1 MAEQAPV
8 KQPSVKRF
16 LKIGA
21 AVIGGLVLLAV
32 VGIFVVLYRFGAGL
46 PDVDQLKNYTPP
58 VTTRISAA
66 DGQLVAEYARER
78 RLFVPLDAIPERVIQ
93 AFMAAE
99 DKNFYLHSGVDYLGV
114 IRAVFENVFNY
125 ASGHRLV
132 GASTITQQVAKN
144 FLLTNEVSYKRK
156 IKEAILAYRI
166 EQAFDK
172 RQILELYLNEIY
184 LGQGMNPQG
193 SYGVA
198 AAAQSYF
205 DKSLSELTLA
215 ETAYLAALPKGPS
228 NYHPVKHPQAAKG
241 RRDWVLQR
249 MAEDGF
255 ITRKERDEAMAEP
268 LKMRAPQGHRTFNAD
283 YFNEE
288 IRREV
293 AQLYGYNALYE
304 GGLSIRSTLDSKLQT
319 IAEHALRHG
328 LETYDRR
335 HGWRGP
341 ITHIALDDWKK
352 QLHDL
357 HVSTGPAEWRLA
369 VVLSIDGEGAGI
381 GTIDGDRGRI
391 PFARMSWARRNLPD
405 QNVGAAPSK
414 PSDVVKEG
422 DVIVVQKVTGEGAGA
437 DEYSLQQIPKVEGA
451 VVAMDPHTGRIL
463 ALVGGFDYNASQF
476 DRAMQA
482 TRQPGSAFKPFVY
495 AAALDS
501 GFTPSDLVLDAPFVM
516 DQGPGLPKW
525 RPQNYSNEFYGPSTL
540 RMGIEKSR
548 NVMTVR
554 LAQQVGMK
562 KIAQYARNF
571 GITDNMPQVLAMS
584 LGAGETTVMKL
595 TTAYAMLVNGGKRI
609 TPSLI
614 DRIQDRWGH
623 TVYRHDKRPCAGC
636 SAASW
641 NGQPAP
647 EIPDTREQVIDPAT
661 AYQMVSMLEG
671 VVQRG
676 TGARIAAVGKPLAG
690 KTGTTNDNFDNWFVG
705 FSPDLAVGVYVGFD
719 TPHTLGSRETGA
731 SSAAPIFQEFMEKAL
746 KGQPAIPFRIPPGIR
761 LVRVNSKTGQPT
773 SPDDR
778 NVILEAFKPGTEPN
792 GQRAVL
798 DGSAGDGDMSGGTP
812 AERSAPV
819 GTGGLY

>member
-1 MAEQAPV
+1 MATGNIN
-8 KQPSVKRF
+8 RY
-16 LKIGA
+16 LKIAAGVVGA
-21 AVIGGLVLLAV
+21 IVLLVV
-32 VGIFVVLYRFGAGL
+32 VGVAVVLYRYGAAL
-46 PDVDQLKNYTPP
+46 PDVDQLRNYEPP
-58 VTTRISAA
+58 VTTRIHAA
-66 DGQLVAEYARER
+66 DGRLIGEYARER
-78 RLFVPLDAIPERVIQ
+78 RLFVPLEAIPERVIQ

-99 DKNFYLHSGVDYLGV
+99 DKNFYDHGGIDYIGV
-114 IRAVFENVFNY
+114 IRAVFENVFNA
-125 ASGHRLV
+125 ASGQRLV

-144 FLLTNEVSYKRK
+144 FLLTNEVKFSRK

-166 EQAFDK
+166 ERAFDK
-172 RQILELYLNEIY
+172 KQILELYLNEIY
-184 LGQGMNPQG
+184 LGQGMHPQG

-205 DKSLSELTLA
+205 DRALSELDLA
-215 ETAYLAALPKGPS
+215 EIAYLAALPKGPS

-241 RRDWVLQR
+241 RRDWVLGR
-249 MAEDGF
+249 MYSDGF
-255 ITRKERDEAMAEP
+255 ITREERDAAIAEP
-268 LKMRAPQGHRTFNAD
+268 LKMRAPEGERDFTAD

-288 IRREV
+288 IRREI
-293 AQLYGYNALYE
+293 AKLYGYDALYD
-304 GGLSIRSTLDSKLQT
+304 GGLSVRSTLDSRLQA
-319 IAEHALRHG
+319 IAEQALRRG
-328 LETYDRR
+328 LIAYDRR

-341 ITHIALDDWKK
+341 AAHIALDDWKK
-352 QLHDL
+352 KLAAL
-357 HVSTGPAEWRLA
+357 KISTGPRDWRLA
-369 VVLSIDGEGAGI
+369 VVLALDSGGAQI
-381 GTIDGDRGRI
+381 GTIDGDRGTV
-391 PFARMSWARRNLPD
+391 PFSRMAWARPNLD
-405 QNVGAAPSK
+405 YQDVGAAPSRAADFLK
-414 PSDVVKEG
+414 PG
-422 DVIVVQKVTGEGAGA
+422 DVIVVEKATGEGAGA
-437 DEYSLQQIPKVEGA
+437 SDYSLQQIPKAEA
-451 VVAMDPHTGRIL
+451 AIIALDPHTGRIL

-554 LAQQVGMK
+554 LAQQVGMA
-562 KIAQYARNF
+562 KIAAYAHNF
-571 GITDNMPQVLAMS
+571 GITDNMPKVLAMS
-584 LGAGETTVMKL
+584 LGAGETTVLKL
-595 TTAYAMLVNGGKRI
+595 TNAYAMLVNGGKRI

-614 DRIQDRWGH
+614 DRIQDRWGR

-636 SAASW
+636 GSVVWAS
-641 NGQPAP
+641 QPAP
-647 EIPDTREQVIDPAT
+647 VIPDNREQVVDPAT

-676 TGARIAAVGKPLAG
+676 TAARVAAVGKPLAG

-705 FSPDLAVGVYVGFD
+705 FAPDLAVGVYVGFD

-746 KGQPAIPFRIPPGIR
+746 KDQPAIPFRIPPGIR
-761 LVRVNSKTGQPT
+761 LVRGNSKTGQPT
-773 SPDDR
+773 SPDDH

-792 GQRAVL
+792 GQRGVL
-798 DGSAGDGDMSGGTP
+798 DGSGVDGTDGGMPLP
-812 AERSAPV
+812 AEKSAPV

>member
-1 MAEQAPV
+1 MAATNVNRYV
-8 KQPSVKRF
+8 KIAAGVV
-16 LKIGA
+16 GA
-21 AVIGGLVLLAV
+21 LVLTV
-32 VGIFVVLYRFGAGL
+32 VVVVAVVLYRFGAAL
-46 PDVDQLKNYTPP
+46 PDVDQLRNYEPP
-58 VTTRISAA
+58 VTTRIHAA
-66 DGQLVAEYARER
+66 DGRLVGEYARER
-78 RLFVPLDAIPERVIQ
+78 RLFVPLEAIPKRVIE
-93 AFMAAE
+93 AFMSAE
-99 DKNFYLHSGVDYLGV
+99 DKNFYDHGGIDYLGV
-114 IRAVFENVFNY
+114 IRAVFENFYNK
-125 ASGHRLV
+125 ATGQRLV

-144 FLLTNEVSYKRK
+144 FLLTNEVSYTRK

-166 EQAFDK
+166 ERAFDK
-172 RQILELYLNEIY
+172 DQILELYLNEIY
-184 LGQGMNPQG
+184 LGQGMHPQG

-205 DKSLSELTLA
+205 DKSLSELDLA
-215 ETAYLAALPKGPS
+215 EVAYLAALPKAPS
-228 NYHPVKHPQAAKG
+228 NYHPVKHPAAAKG
-241 RRDWVLQR
+241 RRDWVLGR
-249 MAEDGF
+249 MASDGI
-255 ITRKERDEAMAEP
+255 ITRDERDAAIAEP
-268 LKMRAPQGHRTFNAD
+268 LRMRAPQGDRVFTAD

-288 IRREV
+288 IRREI
-293 AQLYGYNALYE
+293 AKLYGYNALYD
-304 GGLSIRSTLDSKLQT
+304 GGLSIRSTLDSRLQA
-319 IAEHALRHG
+319 IAENAMRHG
-328 LETYDRR
+328 LVTYDRR

-341 ITHIALDDWKK
+341 LGHIELDDWKK
-352 QLHDL
+352 KLAAL
-357 HVSTGPAEWRLA
+357 KISTGPREWRLA
-369 VVLSIDGEGAGI
+369 AVLSVDAGGAAI
-381 GTIDGDRGRI
+381 GTIDGDRGTI
-391 PFARMSWARRNLPD
+391 PFSRMTWARPTLKE

-414 PSDVVKEG
+414 PSDVVKPG
-422 DVIVVQKVTGEGAGA
+422 DVIVVARATGDGAGA
-437 DEYSLQQIPKVEGA
+437 NEYSLQQIPKAEGA
-451 VVAMDPHTGRIL
+451 IIAMDPHTGRIL
-463 ALVGGFDYNASQF
+463 ALVGGFDYNGSQF

-554 LAQQVGMK
+554 LAQQVGMA
-562 KIAQYARNF
+562 KISAYAHNF
-571 GITDNMPQVLAMS
+571 GITDRMPKVLSMS

-595 TTAYAMLVNGGKRI
+595 TNAYAMLVNGGKRI

-614 DRIQDRWGH
+614 DRIQDRWGR
-623 TVYRHDKRPCAGC
+623 TVYRHDKRPCPGC
-636 SAASW
+636 AA
-641 NGQPAP
+641 PAWSNQLAP
-647 EIPDTREQVIDPAT
+647 VIPDTREQVVDPAT

-676 TGARIAAVGKPLAG
+676 TGARVSAVGKPLAG

-719 TPHTLGSRETGA
+719 TPGTLGSRETGA
-731 SSAAPIFQEFMEKAL
+731 STAAPMFQEFMEQAL

-773 SPDDR
+773 SPDDH

-792 GQRAVL
+792 GQRNVL
-798 DGSAGDGDMSGGTP
+798 DGSGVDGSDGGMP
-812 AERSAPV
+812 SPSEKSAPV

>member
-1 MAEQAPV
+1 MATT
-8 KQPSVKRF
+8 SINRY
-16 LKIGA
+16 LKIA
-21 AVIGGLVLLAV
+21 AVAVAALVLVVVIAV
-32 VGIFVVLYRFGAGL
+32 VVVLYRFGAAL
-46 PDVDQLKNYTPP
+46 PDVDQLRNYEPP
-58 VTTRISAA
+58 VTTRIHAS
-66 DGQLVAEYARER
+66 DGRLIGEYARER
-78 RLFVPLDAIPERVIQ
+78 RLFVPLEAIPERVIQ

-99 DKNFYLHSGVDYLGV
+99 DKNFYDHGGIDYLGV
-114 IRAVFENVFNY
+114 VRAVFENVFNSI
-125 ASGHRLV
+125 SGQRLV

-144 FLLTNEVSYKRK
+144 FLLTNEVSFNRK

-166 EQAFDK
+166 ERAFDK
-172 RQILELYLNEIY
+172 DQILELYLNEIY
-184 LGQGMNPQG
+184 LGQGMHPQG

-205 DKSLSELTLA
+205 DKALSELDLA
-215 ETAYLAALPKGPS
+215 ETAYLAALPKAPS
-228 NYHPVKHPQAAKG
+228 NYHPVKHPEAAKG
-241 RRDWVLQR
+241 RRDWVLGR
-249 MAEDGF
+249 MYSDGF
-255 ITRKERDEAMAEP
+255 ISRDERDAAIAEP
-268 LKMRAPQGHRTFNAD
+268 LRMRAPQGERVFTAD

-288 IRREV
+288 IRREI
-293 AQLYGYNALYE
+293 AQLYGYDALYD
-304 GGLSIRSTLDSKLQT
+304 GGLSVRSTLDSRLQG
-319 IAEHALRHG
+319 IAEQALRHG
-328 LETYDRR
+328 LVTYDRR

-341 ITHIALDDWKK
+341 LAQITLDDWKK
-352 QLHDL
+352 KLAAL
-357 HVSTGPAEWRLA
+357 KLSTGPREWRLA
-369 VVLSIDGEGAGI
+369 AVLAVNGTGAQI
-381 GTIDGDRGRI
+381 GTIDGDRGTI
-391 PFARMSWARRNLPD
+391 PFSRLSWARPTLEN

-414 PSDVVKEG
+414 PSDVVKPG
-422 DVIVVQKVTGEGAGA
+422 DVIVVEKATDEGAGA
-437 DEYSLQQIPKVEGA
+437 HEYALRQIPKAEGA
-451 VVAMDPHTGRIL
+451 IVAIDPHTGRIL

-482 TRQPGSAFKPFVY
+482 ARQPGSAFKPFVY

-554 LAQQVGMK
+554 LAQQVGMA
-562 KIAQYARNF
+562 KISAYAENF
-571 GITDNMPQVLAMS
+571 GITKNMPKVLAMS
-584 LGAGETTVMKL
+584 LGAGETTVLKL

-614 DRIQDRWGH
+614 DRIQDRWGR
-623 TVYRHDKRPCAGC
+623 TVYRHDKRPCQGC
-636 SAASW
+636 GSVAWSH
-641 NGQPAP
+641 QPAP
-647 EIPDTREQVIDPAT
+647 AIPDNREQVVDPAT

-676 TGARIAAVGKPLAG
+676 TGARISAVGKPLAG

-705 FSPDLAVGVYVGFD
+705 FAPDLAVGVYVGFD
-719 TPHTLGSRETGA
+719 NPHTLGSRETGA

-761 LVRVNSKTGQPT
+761 LVRVNSKTGLPT
-773 SPDDR
+773 SPEDH

-792 GQRAVL
+792 AQRTVL
-798 DGSAGDGDMSGGTP
+798 DGSGVDGPGGP
-812 AERSAPV
+812 VPLPGERSAPV